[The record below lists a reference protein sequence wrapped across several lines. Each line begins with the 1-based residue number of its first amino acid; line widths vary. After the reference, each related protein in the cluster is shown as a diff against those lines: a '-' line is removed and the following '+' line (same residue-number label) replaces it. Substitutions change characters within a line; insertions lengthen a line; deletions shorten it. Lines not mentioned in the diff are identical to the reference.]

1 MGIVKVLLN
10 CFFFCL
16 AFSFVFFF
24 NWWIIALQCCV
35 GFCCTTKMQISHN
48 YIYIYVITEHQAG
61 LPVLY
66 SRFPLATC
74 FIYGNVYISMLLSKF
89 IPLSPSPLCGLVF

>member
-1 MGIVKVLLN
+1 MLVSAVQQKCKSVI
-10 CFFFCL
+10 
-16 AFSFVFFF
+16 
-24 NWWIIALQCCV
+24 
-35 GFCCTTKMQISHN
+35 T
-48 YIYIYVITEHQAG
+48 IYICVITEHQAG

-66 SRFPLATC
+66 SRFPLAPW